1 MSYSY
6 FVGDELA
13 RHLESNTEDD
23 DPCST
28 SNVYQ
33 NVAPIPGDRTLHEA
47 SQSFTALNNTFSALH
62 GNPAMQTGVITGVVH
77 LILPPHSFTQWNG
90 TPGFVQSFIVVDTF
104 AQRLNSGVWRYKIV
118 VWNEQANNLNIE
130 MNRVY
135 RFDHFKMKP
144 VKGNSSYP
152 GQDNYEVHLSSI
164 STITEVSV

>member
-77 LILPPHSFTQWNG
+77 LILPPHSFTQ
-90 TPGFVQSFIVVDTF
+90 
-104 AQRLNSGVWRYKIV
+104 
-118 VWNEQANNLNIE
+118 
-130 MNRVY
+130 
-135 RFDHFKMKP
+135 
-144 VKGNSSYP
+144 
-152 GQDNYEVHLSSI
+152 
-164 STITEVSV
+164 